1 MLEEGHLVMMSAHRN
16 SLPEQGTKVITAIMV
31 AVRIIDLNGKHK
43 LHAAQKASKR
53 GSLSLMPSRCLLLA
67 TLHNLSHVK
76 NTLHAFVS
84 AMRLINCRT
93 FKLEDFVGSDV
104 PKYAILSHTWGREE
118 VLFSDLPLHQASTRT
133 KAGYYKIKCTCEQAV
148 RDGLEFAWVDTCCID
163 KSSSAELSEAI
174 NSMFRWYL
182 ASSKCYAFLEDVSA
196 MNFENSFPESRWFTR
211 GWTLQEL
218 IAPPNVV
225 FYDKSWEMVGS
236 RRKLAHQIS
245 KITRVDSEV
254 LGNGIIQSPWMN
266 TLDDFCVAKK
276 MSWASYRETT
286 RQEDQA
292 YCLMGLFNINMPLL
306 YGEGNK
312 AYVRLQEEIIKKN
325 NDDDSILA
333 WGLDTREPIS
343 SVDKITPEYR
353 PPTLVGEML
362 AKSPLDFRN
371 CVNLAR
377 APVPDPLLT
386 LDNVGIN
393 IRLPLVLMHIST
405 VATTAEKL
413 WIGLLSC
420 SLQANKSSCI
430 LGILLSPKD
439 WRVQQ
444 TSPRYMVRRW
454 VSEHKEYSRTV
465 LVTTRDALQSTDF
478 QDIIIV
484 TNIRQSP
491 TGANLYNETYLIDE
505 TRKFSAEGLRFL
517 NATGWHGTDY
527 PQSGGRMLRSRGTQ
541 NWQAGSRTYTRL
553 CQDQPIRALSLAF
566 SSRNT
571 HPMIAF
577 VVHIEMSLNLAMV
590 CHSSSEYA
598 DNEMHRV
605 WNTLRDRVWQ
615 TNSDRM
621 TYTEDDGRR
630 IEISISLK
638 EKRTIHHWKIFGIE
652 IDVVSKSSL
661 GSSDGEDLMDV

>member
-1 MLEEGHLVMMSAHRN
+1 MRKHE
-16 SLPEQGTKVITAIMV
+16 TCDCITQ
-31 AVRIIDLNGKHK
+31 

-53 GSLSLMPSRCLLLA
+53 GNLNLMPSHCLLLA
-67 TLHNLSHVK
+67 TLYNFLHIK
-76 NTLHAFVS
+76 NTLDAFIS
-84 AMRLINCRT
+84 AMRLINCKT
-93 FKLEDFVGSDV
+93 LELEEFVGNSV

-133 KAGYYKIKCTCEQAV
+133 KAGYYKIKCTCEQAL
-148 RDGLEFAWVDTCCID
+148 RDRLNFAWVDTCCIN

-182 ASSKCYAFLEDVSA
+182 SSSKCYAFLEDVSA
-196 MNFENSFPESRWFTR
+196 ISFEKSFSDSRWFTR

-218 IAPPNVV
+218 IAPTDVV

-236 RRKLAHQIS
+236 RRKLARKIS
-245 KITRVDSEV
+245 EITRVDSEV
-254 LGNGIIQSPWMN
+254 LGSGIIQSPWMN

-312 AYVRLQEEIIKKN
+312 AFVRLQEEIIKKN
-325 NDDDSILA
+325 NEDDSILA

-343 SVDKITPEYR
+343 SVNKTFPEYT
-353 PPTLVGEML
+353 PPTLEGEML
-362 AKSPLDFRN
+362 AKSPLDFKN

-377 APVPDPLLT
+377 APVPGPLLA

-405 VATTAEKL
+405 VATTAEKF

-420 SLQANKSSCI
+420 SLQTNKSACM

-444 TSPRYMVRRW
+444 TSPRYMVRR
-454 VSEHKEYSRTV
+454 SIPEEKEYRETV

-484 TNIRQSP
+484 PNIRQGP
-491 TGANLYNETYLIDE
+491 TGANLYNKTYLIDE
-505 TRKFSAEGLRFL
+505 TRNLSAEGIRFL
-517 NATGWHGTDY
+517 HATGWHGTDH
-527 PQSGGRMLRSRGTQ
+527 PQFGGRMLKSRETQ

-553 CQDQPIRALSLAF
+553 WHDPPIHVLSLAF
-566 SSRNT
+566 SARNT

-577 VVHIEMSLNLAMV
+577 VVHIEMSLSLAMV
-590 CHSSSEYA
+590 CNNSSEYA
-598 DNEMHRV
+598 DEDMHRV
-605 WNTLRDRVWQ
+605 WNTLRDRAWQ
-615 TNSDRM
+615 TNPDRM
-621 TYTEDDGRR
+621 IYTEDDGRR
-630 IEISISLK
+630 IEISINLK
-638 EKRTIHHWKIFGIE
+638 EKRTIHHWRIFGIE

-661 GSSDGEDLMDV
+661 ESSDGEDLMDV